1 MKGNLNPYYRY
12 RIENYRLFYLIDNN
26 KLLVAAVDLKRR
38 QSAYD

>member
-12 RIENYRLFYLIDNN
+12 RIENYRLFYLIDN

-38 QSAYD
+38 KSAYD